1 MGFYFRRSRK
11 ILPGVR
17 MNLSKNGVGFS
28 IGTRGARYS
37 ISPTG
42 RRTASIGIPGTGLSY
57 RTSSGAS
64 KPVPRSSQSTNRERA
79 RQAAHHNYPS
89 SVVRAIAWCLL
100 LALTTWIV
108 ADFFAPVSKLG
119 KNLNIVIFVLLLA
132 CAIPLYFTRPA
143 KQSPREKAL
152 EEESESLEALKKD
165 LAQSIDIQGKIE
177 LVRNKRYPVDADF
190 GLALEDAEVG
200 FYKESATYFDPKKP
214 DALNDSGTAWITSER
229 IVFGSIET
237 TKEWKFSNIT
247 QIIELTDS
255 AFKVFAVTNRQRNTG
270 IRVDGDVADFDN
282 YLHSALA
289 VFNPR
294 FSNVDL
300 DKVIAEN
307 VADLQRQIA
316 SKESAQP
323 SA

>member
-28 IGTRGARYS
+28 FGARGARYS

-42 RRTASIGIPGTGLSY
+42 RRTTSLGIPGTGLSY
-57 RTSSGAS
+57 RTSARAKTGNAS
-64 KPVPRSSQSTNRERA
+64 KYASSSNHTS
-79 RQAAHHNYPS
+79 PS
-89 SVVRAIAWCLL
+89 SVLKVLSWCILLALGTWIIGDFFTPVSRLGKLLDVVIGCLL
-100 LALTTWIV
+100 LGCA
-108 ADFFAPVSKLG
+108 
-119 KNLNIVIFVLLLA
+119 VLLFLA
-132 CAIPLYFTRPA
+132 R
-143 KQSPREKAL
+143 KPRSKKEIAVDDA
-152 EEESESLEALKKD
+152 SESLEALKRD
-165 LAQSIDIQGKIE
+165 LAQSLDIQKKIE
-177 LVRNKRYPVDADF
+177 SVRNKNYSLVADL
-190 GLALEDAEVG
+190 GLALEEDEVG

-214 DALNDSGTAWITSER
+214 DALDDSGTVWVTSVR
-229 IVFGSIET
+229 VVFTSMET
-237 TKEWKFSNIT
+237 TKEWEFGKIT
-247 QIIELTDS
+247 QILELTDS
-255 AFKVFAVTNRQRNTG
+255 AFKSFAVTNRQRNTG

-289 VFNPR
+289 LFNPR

-300 DKVIAEN
+300 DKALSEN

-323 SA
+323 GA